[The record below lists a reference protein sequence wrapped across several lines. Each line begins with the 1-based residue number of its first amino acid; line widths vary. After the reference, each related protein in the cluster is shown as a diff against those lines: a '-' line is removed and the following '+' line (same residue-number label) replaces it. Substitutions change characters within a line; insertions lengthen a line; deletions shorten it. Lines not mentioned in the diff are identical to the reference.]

1 MKKEKKKKET
11 VLEKKKVRL
20 KEMSSFI
27 ACLTT
32 TSSDYCV
39 SVWFIT
45 LTFSEDER
53 LGHYYYTDTNVV
65 ESLENH

>member
-1 MKKEKKKKET
+1 
-11 VLEKKKVRL
+11 
-20 KEMSSFI
+20 MSSFI
-27 ACLTT
+27 ACSTT

>member
-1 MKKEKKKKET
+1 
-11 VLEKKKVRL
+11 V
-20 KEMSSFI
+20 SSFI
-27 ACLTT
+27 ACSTT

-53 LGHYYYTDTNVV
+53 LGHYYYTGTNVV
-65 ESLENH
+65 ESLKNH